1 MRARL
6 APLGADP
13 ADLAEIERLVRA
25 AGTSFYRG
33 MAILPPDRRAAMYA
47 IYAFCRLVDDIA
59 DEPSPIEEKRRGL
72 AAWRDRIA
80 GLAHGVAEDATTRVL
95 LPAMRRFALREADFL
110 AVIDGMQTD
119 AESIVV
125 APSEAELDLYCDQVA
140 SAVGRLSVRAFGDA
154 SRAADEVAWHL
165 GRALQMTNI
174 LRDLGE
180 DAARGRLYLPREWL
194 DEAGVPADP
203 TRALA
208 SANLAAVCRRGSAQ
222 AHAHFAR
229 ARAAMARCD
238 RRAMRPARLM
248 AASYSTV
255 LWEMDGLGWRTPGVR
270 VSLPLWR
277 KILLAVGALASSL

>member
-1 MRARL
+1 MKRRL
-6 APLGADP
+6 SPLGADP
-13 ADLAEIERLVRA
+13 ADLTEVTRLVRA

-59 DEPSPIEEKRRGL
+59 DEPAPIEEKRRGL

-110 AVIDGMQTD
+110 AVIDGMQID
-119 AESIVV
+119 AEHVVV
-125 APSEAELDLYCDQVA
+125 APSEMELDLYCDKVA

-154 SRAADEVAWHL
+154 SADADEVAWHL

-194 DEAGVPADP
+194 NEADVPADP
-203 TRALA
+203 NRALA
-208 SANLAAVCRRGSAQ
+208 SPNLAAVCRRGSAK
-222 AHAHFAR
+222 AHAHFAN

-248 AASYSTV
+248 AANYAA
-255 LWEMDGLGWRTPGVR
+255 LLAEMDRRGWRAPGVR

-277 KILLAVGALASSL
+277 KLALALRAFARAL